1 MLTRQMA
8 LSVAQCSECNNTMIY
23 VTVNGLPSTCPKCG
37 VPHNVSLTQEQ
48 RIQME
53 RLQRQ
58 QGPRVQTFR
67 F

>member
-1 MLTRQMA
+1 
-8 LSVAQCSECNNTMIY
+8 MIY